1 MSDFDPL
8 HDYDAGL
15 RGAWIDPREDEIC
28 ADSIIRHGGDPDGS
42 SVAHAWEFADKG
54 KGQLVSRWE
63 NVMRVWPGCWPGPPQ
78 GRGDCV
84 SWALMR
90 AALTS
95 WTCEIIDGRPDEVSG
110 VVEGKP
116 EVSPDGVKNCVLASE
131 AAYWW
136 RGFGGEGWTCSG
148 AARAITNDCG
158 IWIRQPYPEVRLDL
172 TKYNDVTAGKWG
184 SAKPPDEI
192 RNIGRQHLV
201 RTATFLKSVEEIRDF
216 LYAGYG
222 CYFCS
227 MLKWSNA
234 RDENGFSPV
243 VVGSWAHAQGLVGFD
258 DRPETI
264 ASAIRIGRPARG
276 DEALAASRAKS
287 ASAAAITWE
296 HGRARTTTA
305 TASQTPTIDR
315 AIMSEPP
322 TAVPGRRA
330 AAVLGGGL
338 CVASG
343 AMADRAR
350 QLRFCG
356 RFGASRRCDQAKTAV
371 SFIVRVCAVNA
382 AFQRS

>member
-1 MSDFDPL
+1 MSEFDPL

-90 AALTS
+90 GALTS

-110 VVEGKP
+110 AIEGKP
-116 EVSPDGVKNCVLASE
+116 EVPPDGVKNCVLASE

-136 RGFGGEGWTCSG
+136 RGHNGEGWTCSG

-264 ASAIRIGRPARG
+264 ALYG
-276 DEALAASRAKS
+276 
-287 ASAAAITWE
+287 
-296 HGRARTTTA
+296 
-305 TASQTPTIDR
+305 
-315 AIMSEPP
+315 EPL
-322 TAVPGRRA
+322 
-330 AAVLGGGL
+330 AAVLNSWGGRWNRGPRSVRGTSL
-338 CVASG
+338 QIPEGAYWTKASVLLRGQVVALSSVAGWPARRLTNYG
-343 AMADRAR
+343 AE
-350 QLRFCG
+350 G
-356 RFGASRRCDQAKTAV
+356 NV
-371 SFIVRVCAVNA
+371 
-382 AFQRS
+382 

>member
-8 HDYDAGL
+8 RDYDAGL
-15 RGAWIDPREDEIC
+15 RGAWIDPREDELC

-42 SVAHAWEFADKG
+42 SVAHTWEFADKG

-90 AALTS
+90 GALTS
-95 WTCEIIDGRPDEVSG
+95 WTCEIIDGRPDEVTG
-110 VVEGKP
+110 VIEGKP
-116 EVSPDGVKNCVLASE
+116 DVSPEGVKNCVLASE

-148 AARAITNDCG
+148 AARAITSDCG
-158 IWIRQPYPEVRLDL
+158 IWIRKPYPEVRLDL

-184 SAKPPDEI
+184 AAKPPDEI
-192 RNIGRQHLV
+192 RSIGRQHLV

-243 VVGSWAHAQGLVGFD
+243 VIGSWAHAQGLVGFD
-258 DRPETI
+258 DRPDTI
-264 ASAIRIGRPARG
+264 ALYGEPLACVLNSWSRWNKGPRTVRGTSLQIPEGAYWTKASVLLRGQVVALSSVAGWPARR
-276 DEALAASRAKS
+276 L
-287 ASAAAITWE
+287 TNY
-296 HGRARTTTA
+296 
-305 TASQTPTIDR
+305 
-315 AIMSEPP
+315 
-322 TAVPGRRA
+322 
-330 AAVLGGGL
+330 
-338 CVASG
+338 G
-343 AMADRAR
+343 AE
-350 QLRFCG
+350 G
-356 RFGASRRCDQAKTAV
+356 NV
-371 SFIVRVCAVNA
+371 
-382 AFQRS
+382 